1 MNNNQTHLNLV
12 QKALQSNDL
21 ENFVDALEL
30 MHLTAIIKSGGPFT
44 VFAPINV
51 AFLDIPEKVAQMIES
66 ENNILGSIL
75 QYHIVPGHFSSALL
89 FRLGRLKSLIGENLQ
104 ISIQDQGLCVNHAK
118 VLRPDLLASNG
129 IIHVI
134 DRMLLPKSL
143 DSNLVQSELVN
154 I

>member
-1 MNNNQTHLNLV
+1 MNSHQTHLNLM
-12 QKALQSNDL
+12 QKALQSMDL

-30 MHLTAIIKSGGPFT
+30 MHLTTIMKSGGPFT

-51 AFLDIPEKVAQMIES
+51 AFLNIPDKVVKLVET
-66 ENNILGSIL
+66 ENNFLSSIL
-75 QYHIVPGHFSSALL
+75 QYHVAPGLHSLVDLL
-89 FRLGRLKSLIGENLQ
+89 QMTKLQTLISEDLQ
-104 ISIQDQGLCVNHAK
+104 IKKQKGELWINHAK
-118 VLRPDLLASNG
+118 VMRSDLFASNG
-129 IIHVI
+129 VIHVV